1 MHPLAF
7 VAVAS
12 FAWLVIALLI
22 DRLILAPLCLV
33 CANAVTLEL
42 TFKIPGVT
50 IPVPPISILILL
62 LLPIVIWTIIALPWR
77 QPALKTAWSSALQRW
92 AQPWFWLLLAIA
104 LPVIGHF
111 IYAIS
116 SEYLPKAITKVA
128 EAVSL
133 EIKLEVSW
141 PGYKSHAPFAL
152 NASLAG
158 FLGLVIG
165 VYFFLRNGL
174 QRVLP

>member
-12 FAWLVIALLI
+12 FAWLVIALLS

-62 LLPIVIWTIIALPWR
+62 LLPIVIWTIVALPWR
-77 QPALKTAWSSALQRW
+77 QPASKMWTAS
-92 AQPWFWLLLAIA
+92 
-104 LPVIGHF
+104 
-111 IYAIS
+111 
-116 SEYLPKAITKVA
+116 
-128 EAVSL
+128 
-133 EIKLEVSW
+133 
-141 PGYKSHAPFAL
+141 
-152 NASLAG
+152 
-158 FLGLVIG
+158 
-165 VYFFLRNGL
+165 
-174 QRVLP
+174 